1 MRILD
6 FIRGRL
12 WLPHDGLWTGVFFV
26 LSLIKSLILREKAV
40 ACSNFAYFHNKL
52 VCFLKDGS
60 LIVLHCPER
69 LSLIFKFPS

>member
-12 WLPHDGLWTGVFFV
+12 WLLHGGLWTGVFFV

-40 ACSNFAYFHNKL
+40 ACSNFAYFHNEL
-52 VCFLKDGS
+52 VLLF
-60 LIVLHCPER
+60 ER
-69 LSLIFKFPS
+69 WVINFPPLS